1 MFWAIVNFV
10 HQKKHLQKYVS
21 RQKDQR
27 RKYRRRS
34 IFGSGQDG
42 EEWVNYLDRYK
53 LEVKRVN
60 AS

>member
-1 MFWAIVNFV
+1 MNFV

-27 RKYRRRS
+27 RKYRIRS

-42 EEWVNYLDRYK
+42 EKWVNYLDRYK